1 MPAPMNKSMDR
12 LMAAKADGR
21 VLFLNMAAATRA
33 IMTMALIKDI
43 ETKAGAFK
51 KPFMVKSR
59 MERL

>member
-21 VLFLNMAAATRA
+21 VSFLSMAAETRA
-33 IMTMALIKDI
+33 IMTRALIR
-43 ETKAGAFK
+43 GSK
-51 KPFMVKSR
+51 KKTGVFRGPFMVNSR